1 MSRRLSFSRAL
12 LAAALLLAGCSV
24 ERHYSD
30 IVPERNQAVRV
41 ESGDRFYFDLE
52 ENTTTGYEWIATCDD
67 PDVSVTITHERC
79 DTDDGLV
86 GAPGVAKVEV
96 RVHRGYDGPSTVR
109 FRYKRRWEKDFA
121 KQFTITLYKD
131 VGDRAFWR

>member
-41 ESGDRFYFDLE
+41 ESGDRFYFDLK

-67 PDVSVTITHERC
+67 PDVSVTITHERN
-79 DTDDGLV
+79 DTDNGLV

-131 VGDRAFWR
+131 VGDRAFWK

>member
-1 MSRRLSFSRAL
+1 MKAHLFL
-12 LAAALLLAGCSV
+12 LFTIPLLLAGCSV

-131 VGDRAFWR
+131 VGDRAFWK